1 MLNQKLFLTM
11 TMDIRIR
18 EHKKEAFKKAIDS
31 LSRYK
36 FMQFGYWAAIWVH
49 LNRIDEEKEKNPFYD
64 FVRLAKETIKEK
76 LNNDS
81 N

>member
-1 MLNQKLFLTM
+1 
-11 TMDIRIR
+11 MDIRIR

-49 LNRIDEEKEKNPFYD
+49 LNKIDDKREGDPFLT
-64 FVRLAKETIKEK
+64 FVQLAKKMKKEMELK
-76 LNNDS
+76 NNEP